1 MEKNDDPPTDNYDIS
16 EVLGALHHSSLL
28 PLKLCRVP
36 YVWAEA
42 TQQGEWQKTGTGAIT
57 RGEVSLKENN
67 MQPWDQGGVMY
78 CSHNICTTKSSGG
91 IL

>member
-42 TQQGEWQKTGTGAIT
+42 TQQGE
-57 RGEVSLKENN
+57 
-67 MQPWDQGGVMY
+67 
-78 CSHNICTTKSSGG
+78 
-91 IL
+91 